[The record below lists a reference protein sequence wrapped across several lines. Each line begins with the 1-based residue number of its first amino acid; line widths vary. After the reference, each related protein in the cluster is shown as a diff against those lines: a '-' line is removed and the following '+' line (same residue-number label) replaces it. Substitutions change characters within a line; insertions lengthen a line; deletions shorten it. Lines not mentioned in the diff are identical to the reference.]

1 MKISIA
7 LLRTGVTSQ
16 KGEMRLQRNYN
27 MDNAKKMGDYEFRL
41 KEGKRWSVRTVETK
55 MRYVNEFD
63 IFLNGI
69 DFKAVDNKIAA
80 SYREHLRTFEKNG
93 NHLLLKTIN
102 NKLLSVIQF
111 FIWLKKEDGYK
122 IKIKESILD
131 YFELSNQE
139 KKTILTKRNLRKFP
153 SLDHILE
160 LISSIQGGR
169 EVDLRDSGL
178 ISLLMLTGIR
188 DGTLINLQIKDL
200 DIREMIITVD
210 PETGGTPK
218 GGVVS
223 YIIIPEFEKVLV
235 ENFLKWVNYLTSERN
250 FSPQDPIF
258 PKTDNKIPAGSN
270 LFAGDNVTN
279 EFWRSTGSIS
289 AMLKRRFKAAGLEYY
304 SPHTLRS
311 SSYQIL
317 RELASTPEE
326 MAAIWQNMGH
336 SNSRVSEIHYG
347 ILPINLR
354 KKNIDN
360 IVDVAN
366 SEELSQDD
374 KFENFKKEVKEEL
387 KNGISKGFQ
396 EFLKL
401 LPKNNGGDDKE
412 EK

>member
-1 MKISIA
+1 M
-7 LLRTGVTSQ
+7 
-16 KGEMRLQRNYN
+16 ELQRIYN
-27 MDNAKKMGDYEFRL
+27 MENAKKIGDYEFRL
-41 KEGKRWSVRTVETK
+41 KEGKRFSVRTVQSK
-55 MRYVNEFD
+55 MRYINEFD

-69 DFKAVDNKIAA
+69 DFRAVDNKIAA

-93 NHLLLKTIN
+93 NRLLLKTIN

-131 YFELSNQE
+131 YFELSNTE
-139 KKTILTKRNLRKFP
+139 KKTILTKRNLQKFP

-160 LISSIQGGR
+160 LIGSIKGDR
-169 EVDLRDSGL
+169 EVDLRDPAL

-188 DGTLINLQIKDL
+188 DGALINLQIKDL

-218 GGVVS
+218 GGIVN
-223 YIIIPEFEKVLV
+223 YIIIPEFDKVLV
-235 ENFLKWVNYLTSERN
+235 EHFLKWVNYLTSERN

-258 PKTDNKIPAGSN
+258 PKTDNKISPGSN
-270 LFAGDNVTN
+270 LIPVGNVTN
-279 EFWRSTGSIS
+279 EFWKSTGSIS
-289 AMLKRRFKAAGLEYY
+289 MMLKKRFKAAGLKYY

-317 RELASTPEE
+317 RKLASKPEE
-326 MAAIWQNMGH
+326 IAAIWQNMGH
-336 SNSRVSEIHYG
+336 INSRVSELHYG
-347 ILPINLR
+347 ILPINER
-354 KKNIDN
+354 KMYMDN
-360 IVDVAN
+360 IIDGAN

-387 KNGISKGFQ
+387 KNGISKGVQ

-401 LPKNNGGDDKE
+401 LAKNNGGDDME